1 MKLNLKTN
9 KALAPAVGML
19 SSRQQ
24 AYLDAM
30 DVGVWSLRDPGHFE
44 TCETE
49 NPSQPDLA
57 QLKLGPGSGG
67 ILLICSADN
76 ESASR
81 LANDITRILGG
92 APVWAWPHVD
102 TDAVNL
108 IQAVD
113 ENLFTTIA
121 IFGEVLA
128 AQFFNGEQPAYLNSA
143 NLVLLPSMQDIQNRA
158 EARRTLWATL
168 CRSGMIDQTVLP
180 ATPQTPDPR

>member
-1 MKLNLKTN
+1 M
-9 KALAPAVGML
+9 P

-30 DVGVWSLRDPGHFE
+30 DIGVWSLRDPVSFE
-44 TCETE
+44 TCEAE
-49 NPSQPDLA
+49 NPSQPNLA

-81 LANDITRILGG
+81 LANDITRVLVG

-121 IFGEVLA
+121 IFGEALA
-128 AQFFNGEQPAYLNSA
+128 AQFFDGEQPAHLSSA

-158 EARRTLWATL
+158 EARRTLWATF
-168 CRSGMIDQTVLP
+168 CRSGMIDQTASP
-180 ATPQTPDPR
+180 ASPRSPDPR